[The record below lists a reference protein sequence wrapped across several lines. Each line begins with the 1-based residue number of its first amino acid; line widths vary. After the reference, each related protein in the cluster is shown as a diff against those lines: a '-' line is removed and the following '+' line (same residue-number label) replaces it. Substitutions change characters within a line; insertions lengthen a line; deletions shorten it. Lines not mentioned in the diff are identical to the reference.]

1 MTLCCCC
8 WLFFFV
14 QSLLLKDQNFQT
26 SFLYKLAKLKD
37 PAPTFTIAPPGSGT
51 TFNQT
56 QGRFIAIVQGSLR
69 VFLYPPSTL
78 PPHTFPQKASIAEWI
93 EHIYPGVQG
102 NPSLAPMEVTLRPG
116 NVLHIPSG
124 YHVASLA
131 CSESMFF
138 TLWDEEKK
146 SIYKTLMEVQINL
159 QRAASRIR
167 EANVA
172 ETKERDEA
180 GRKDNGGQK
189 SEQEE
194 NVLED
199 LSARQ
204 DEVLKKTSEEGLAKL
219 MKLLKRNVS
228 RCVGWFD

>member
-1 MTLCCCC
+1 M
-8 WLFFFV
+8 
-14 QSLLLKDQNFQT
+14 
-26 SFLYKLAKLKD
+26 
-37 PAPTFTIAPPGSGT
+37 
-51 TFNQT
+51 
-56 QGRFIAIVQGSLR
+56 
-69 VFLYPPSTL
+69 
-78 PPHTFPQKASIAEWI
+78 
-93 EHIYPGVQG
+93 
-102 NPSLAPMEVTLRPG
+102 RPG

-131 CSESMFF
+131 CSETMFF

-172 ETKERDEA
+172 EAKERDEA
-180 GRKDNGGQK
+180 NRRDGGGQK

-228 RCVGWFD
+228 RPVGWLDCVVVGG

>member
-1 MTLCCCC
+1 
-8 WLFFFV
+8 
-14 QSLLLKDQNFQT
+14 
-26 SFLYKLAKLKD
+26 
-37 PAPTFTIAPPGSGT
+37 
-51 TFNQT
+51 
-56 QGRFIAIVQGSLR
+56 
-69 VFLYPPSTL
+69 
-78 PPHTFPQKASIAEWI
+78 
-93 EHIYPGVQG
+93 
-102 NPSLAPMEVTLRPG
+102 
-116 NVLHIPSG
+116 
-124 YHVASLA
+124 
-131 CSESMFF
+131 MFF